1 MGLGDQPPKALK
13 KNPLGISLLGGLFLP
28 DMNEGFVP
36 GLFMNSANWRL
47 VTLVQQGPVSIDLIQ
62 EYRIFVLEMEP
73 CRFHR
78 CQGRGDGAI
87 VTA

>member
-36 GLFMNSANWRL
+36 GLFMSKAGVPSTTGTYFREGEYLTCPDQSHW
-47 VTLVQQGPVSIDLIQ
+47 SIRAQCL
-62 EYRIFVLEMEP
+62 
-73 CRFHR
+73 
-78 CQGRGDGAI
+78 
-87 VTA
+87 